1 MFSISCLH
9 LSPMFSPQA
18 SACRAETATTP
29 PFSGPPCCSCYCP
42 GLLGS
47 SHLKLTFFVYT
58 LNFFTLFYL
67 ENHSCLTASLPML
80 NSSFLHIFSGLFEGK
95 TDLNCKTLIICRKC
109 SDFCL
114 DFFTRETAWLLWCAG
129 CRGPLFPAHWGLV
142 ISAAQEACV
151 FVSQRLVLI
160 EVWLKAP
167 VRTRAALILSLQL

>member
-1 MFSISCLH
+1 MFVFSILRFQGIRRQQLTSSAQCLAF
-9 LSPMFSPQA
+9 LACISPPMFSPQA

-58 LNFFTLFYL
+58 LNFFFTLFYL

-114 DFFTRETAWLLWCAG
+114 DFFTRETAWLL
-129 CRGPLFPAHWGLV
+129 
-142 ISAAQEACV
+142 
-151 FVSQRLVLI
+151 
-160 EVWLKAP
+160 
-167 VRTRAALILSLQL
+167 